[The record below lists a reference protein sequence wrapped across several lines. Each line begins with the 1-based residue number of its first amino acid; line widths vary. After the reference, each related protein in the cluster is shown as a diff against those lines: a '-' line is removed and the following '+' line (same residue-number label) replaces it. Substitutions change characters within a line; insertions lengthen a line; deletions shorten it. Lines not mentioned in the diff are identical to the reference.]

1 MSSLIEQAII
11 DAKELREAALRTAES
26 QIIEKYSSEL
36 KEAMNSILEKEHED
50 DEEDLDDLH
59 AREDI
64 TLDADTDTG
73 ELDEIGIDTLGISSD
88 TPGLVSLDMDSL
100 ADAVKEYIKSER
112 DELDNL
118 EQTIDAK
125 AANEPPP
132 QEIEI
137 TDVALTPD
145 EQDIADM
152 ALEPEDDEEL
162 PEDFG
167 ILGEA
172 SESQVNEEGTLDMSE
187 EEVRSIVERLVV
199 DITDGDFTGW
209 AGRPEKDV
217 RYQEEINLA
226 RLAAT
231 EAQEELQNIK
241 AGMDRLALTN
251 ESLESRNT
259 KLTETISAMKDM
271 LEEVNL
277 SNAKLIYQNKSLT
290 NTSLNRRQKNEI
302 VESIRNAK
310 SVEDAKVIFE
320 TLQSAVSGRKSSRV
334 ESLNEAIKRPSHVV
348 PRREIARNN
357 VESELKNRFQLLA
370 GIQNNK

>member
-50 DEEDLDDLH
+50 DEDDLDDLH
-59 AREDI
+59 AREKVK
-64 TLDADTDTG
+64 LDADTDVG
-73 ELDEIGIDTLGISSD
+73 ELDELGIETLGLSGDDSEVI
-88 TPGLVSLDMDSL
+88 SLDMDSL
-100 ADAVKEYIKSER
+100 ADAVKDYINSER

-118 EQTIDAK
+118 ERTVDAK
-125 AANEPPP
+125 LSNEPAPE
-132 QEIEI
+132 EIEI
-137 TDVALTPD
+137 TDIALTPD

-152 ALEPEDDEEL
+152 ALEPGDDEEL

-167 ILGEA
+167 ILEEA
-172 SESQVNEEGTLDMSE
+172 SESEVNEEGTLDMSE
-187 EEVRSIVERLVV
+187 EEVRNIVERLVV

-251 ESLESRNT
+251 ESLESKNA
-259 KLTETISAMKDM
+259 KLVETISAMKDM

-277 SNAKLIYQNKSLT
+277 SNAKLLYQNRALT
-290 NTSLNRRQKNEI
+290 NASLNRRQKNEI
-302 VESIRNAK
+302 VESIRNAN

-320 TLQSAVSGRKSSRV
+320 TLQSAVSGRKASRN
-334 ESLNEAIKRPSHVV
+334 ESLNEAITRPSHTV
-348 PRREIARNN
+348 PRREIGRNN

-370 GIQNNK
+370 GIQTDK

>member
-50 DEEDLDDLH
+50 DEDDLDDLH
-59 AREDI
+59 ARERVN
-64 TLDADTDTG
+64 LDADTDVG
-73 ELDEIGIDTLGISSD
+73 ELDELGIETLGLSGD
-88 TPGLVSLDMDSL
+88 DPEVMSLDMDSL
-100 ADAVKEYIKSER
+100 ADAVKDYINSER
-112 DELDNL
+112 DELENL
-118 EQTIDAK
+118 ERTVDAK
-125 AANEPPP
+125 ASNEPTPE
-132 QEIEI
+132 EIEI
-137 TDVALTPD
+137 TDIALTPD
-145 EQDIADM
+145 EQDVADM

-167 ILGEA
+167 VLEEA
-172 SESQVNEEGTLDMSE
+172 DESQVNEQGTLDMSE
-187 EEVRSIVERLVV
+187 DEVRSIVERLVV

-231 EAQEELQNIK
+231 EAQEELKNIK

-251 ESLESRNT
+251 ESLESKNG
-259 KLTETISAMKDM
+259 KLVETISAMKDM

-277 SNAKLIYQNKSLT
+277 SNAKLLYQNRALT
-290 NTSLNRRQKNEI
+290 NASLNRRQKNEI
-302 VESIRNAK
+302 VESIRNAN

-320 TLQSAVSGRKSSRV
+320 TLQSAVSGRKTSRV
-334 ESLNEAIKRPSHVV
+334 ESLNEAITRPSHTV

-370 GIQNNK
+370 GIQTDK